1 MSLSQTFQQQ
11 WKTSGSFRVWT
22 ILAMIG
28 LVINLA
34 LTVLWQLE
42 IITFDDNPPANDLK
56 IYLEAG
62 ERFLKRENLYIAPR
76 PDFGLYAY
84 SPPFAV
90 LMGLL
95 TYLPYKVLWIIDAL
109 LHLILYG
116 ALYWRWY
123 IIFRQ

>member
-1 MSLSQTFQQQ
+1 MMSLSQTLRQQ
-11 WKTSGSFRVWT
+11 WRTSRSFRVWT

-42 IITFDDNPPANDLK
+42 IVTFEDNPPANDLK

-62 ERFLKRENLYIAPR
+62 ERFLKRDDLYIAPR

-84 SPPFAV
+84 SPPFAA

-95 TYLPYKVLWIIDAL
+95 TYLPYKLLWIMDAL
-109 LHLILYG
+109 LHLVIYW
-116 ALYWRWY
+116 ALYWRW
-123 IIFRQ
+123 